1 MGISVLVNCMEMPL
15 GKLFMP
21 ENSVLFEK
29 SLLQVKEAV
38 LETFAHENVSVVL
51 FGSRARGDSDLVSDI
66 DIGII
71 PRGPY
76 SRTKLTLLKE
86 KLENMNIPYSVDLV
100 DISKTSDA
108 FRQKVLEEGIS
119 WKN

>member
-1 MGISVLVNCMEMPL
+1 MEIPL

-21 ENSVLFEK
+21 ENPVLFEK

-38 LETFAHENVSVVL
+38 LETFAKEDVGVVL
-51 FGSRARGDSDLVSDI
+51 FGSRARGDSDSVSDI
-66 DIGII
+66 DVGII
-71 PRGPY
+71 PHGPY

-86 KLENMNIPYSVDLV
+86 RLENMNIPYSVDVV
-100 DISKTSDA
+100 DVSKTSNA